1 MQVKARSRSRYKPP
15 PPVSRVSVTAL
26 RPRHV
31 WSLDFIFDLTERK
44 SKLKMLTVRDDF
56 TRQCLAIAVRTAFS
70 SAQVQTELER
80 LFVRDGVPT
89 AVRMDNGP
97 EFIATALQA
106 WLSKQNVV
114 AVYIA
119 PGSPWQNGFRE
130 SFHSRLRDELLSA
143 SVFENLAD
151 AQTQTEAFRLM
162 YNQERPHQ
170 ALGGR
175 TPDEYKNQ
183 WLREQSTERED

>member
-1 MQVKARSRSRYKPP
+1 MTTLPGRRELVAFLQSQGISQRRACGLAVIHRGSVLYKPRPKQDAPLLSRMQAIARKHPRWGVRKVYQTLRHDGNHVNHKRVLRLWRGANLQVKARSRSRYKPP

-44 SKLKMLTVRDDF
+44 SKLKMLTVGDDF

-89 AVRMDNGP
+89 AV
-97 EFIATALQA
+97 
-106 WLSKQNVV
+106 
-114 AVYIA
+114 
-119 PGSPWQNGFRE
+119 
-130 SFHSRLRDELLSA
+130 
-143 SVFENLAD
+143 
-151 AQTQTEAFRLM
+151 
-162 YNQERPHQ
+162 
-170 ALGGR
+170 
-175 TPDEYKNQ
+175 
-183 WLREQSTERED
+183 